1 MKKRNERMTTVFSV
15 CFDFNEQ
22 NHEKAHVYVFHIN
35 LKILSIINSSMEEA
49 THKFTKINQVV
60 MIAAAQGFL
69 SSRKGES

>member
-49 THKFTKINQVV
+49 TFTKINQVV

-69 SSRKGES
+69 LSSRKGES